1 MSVKKLI
8 INDEN
13 EGRRLDNF
21 LLSLFK
27 NVPKTKIYKIIR
39 KGEVRVNSS
48 RTKPHYKL
56 RINDLVRIP
65 PIIDLNKNIKK
76 NIKNEDVD
84 IHMSDILY
92 EDQNFLIIN
101 KKRGIVVHG
110 GSKNLIGLIDIARE
124 RYGDNIDLCH
134 RLDKNT
140 TGCLVFGKN
149 KKAVKHFNEALFDK
163 KVTKIYQV
171 ILKGNLHKDI
181 NINTPVYKN
190 KPENIKKSLSK
201 FKIIKILRECTFAE
215 VQIYTGRTHQIRI
228 HSSSINHP
236 VLFDNRYGDG
246 EFNKSIKTSISKNI
260 ALHSKSIVFKDLKL
274 NVIEV
279 NSPMPEEFQ
288 ILINELQ

>member
-1 MSVKKLI
+1 MTVKKLI
-8 INDEN
+8 INEDN
-13 EGRRLDNF
+13 SGRRIDNY
-21 LLSLFK
+21 LLSIFNSL
-27 NVPKTKIYKIIR
+27 PRSKIYNIIR

-48 RTKPHYKL
+48 RIKPSYRL
-56 RINDLVRIP
+56 EEGDQVRIP
-65 PIIDLNKNIKK
+65 PNLDYTKSNSKKIDKKLIDKHTHNILFENKNYIITNKQNNISVHSGTK
-76 NIKNEDVD
+76 N
-84 IHMSDILY
+84 
-92 EDQNFLIIN
+92 F
-101 KKRGIVVHG
+101 
-110 GSKNLIGLIDIARE
+110 IGLIDIFRKK
-124 RYGDNIDLCH
+124 YGDNIDLCH

-236 VLFDNRYGDG
+236 VLFDNRYGDD

>member
-92 EDQNFLIIN
+92 EDQNFLII
-101 KKRGIVVHG
+101 GIG
-110 GSKNLIGLIDIARE
+110 
-124 RYGDNIDLCH
+124 
-134 RLDKNT
+134 
-140 TGCLVFGKN
+140 
-149 KKAVKHFNEALFDK
+149 
-163 KVTKIYQV
+163 
-171 ILKGNLHKDI
+171 I
-181 NINTPVYKN
+181 NIVKSPSISNYPTTNLYEITGKKFSYKLVAN
-190 KPENIKKSLSK
+190 SLKSIFEKKLSK
-201 FKIIKILRECTFAE
+201 FF
-215 VQIYTGRTHQIRI
+215 
-228 HSSSINHP
+228 
-236 VLFDNRYGDG
+236 
-246 EFNKSIKTSISKNI
+246 
-260 ALHSKSIVFKDLKL
+260 
-274 NVIEV
+274 
-279 NSPMPEEFQ
+279 
-288 ILINELQ
+288 

>member
-21 LLSLFK
+21 LLSLYK

-48 RTKPHYKL
+48 RTKPYYKL
-56 RINDLVRIP
+56 RIDDLVRIP
-65 PIIDLNKNIKK
+65 PIIELNKNIKK
-76 NIKNEDVD
+76 NINNEDLD

-190 KPENIKKSLSK
+190 KPENIKESLSK
-201 FKIIKILRECTFAE
+201 FKIIKTLRECTFAE

-236 VLFDNRYGDG
+236 VLFDNRYGDD